1 MKFHLLLSIVLI
13 SSLLLTSCSNQKNIN
28 AADLTAYES
37 SCQELVTTVSDL
49 TQVVHTNLLAMTHPF
64 QPVTIGLMGEDVPPP
79 PVQTEARNPLD
90 SLPKER
96 SDVVMSSFTKITAN
110 LNTLHTKSAT
120 LMERIQQI
128 QKDMATLR
136 TELEKEEQSQEA
148 KTLFAGIADRIEKT
162 KAEITAFDEEVEAAQ
177 AKNLEF
183 LGSEEVLKPGLSYLI
198 AYSSKI

>member
-1 MKFHLLLSIVLI
+1 MSIVLI

-96 SDVVMSSFTKITAN
+96 ADVVMSSFTKINAN

>member
-1 MKFHLLLSIVLI
+1 MSIVLI

-96 SDVVMSSFTKITAN
+96 ADVVMSSFTKLMQILTHFILN
-110 LNTLHTKSAT
+110 L
-120 LMERIQQI
+120 Q
-128 QKDMATLR
+128 
-136 TELEKEEQSQEA
+136 
-148 KTLFAGIADRIEKT
+148 
-162 KAEITAFDEEVEAAQ
+162 
-177 AKNLEF
+177 
-183 LGSEEVLKPGLSYLI
+183 P
-198 AYSSKI
+198 

>member
-96 SDVVMSSFTKITAN
+96 ADVVMSSFTKINAN

>member
-96 SDVVMSSFTKITAN
+96 ADVVMSSFTKINAN

-148 KTLFAGIADRIEKT
+148 KTLFAGIPDRIEKT